1 MAHFVLSF
9 PAALQRMTKRGGG
22 NTTSRYHGLQ
32 NIIKGN
38 LSGVLRGGGKRGR
51 KKGIGERQRVWR
63 IKTKKRD

>member
-38 LSGVLRGGGKRGR
+38 LSGVLGGGEAREEKRNRG
-51 KKGIGERQRVWR
+51 
-63 IKTKKRD
+63 KTESLED